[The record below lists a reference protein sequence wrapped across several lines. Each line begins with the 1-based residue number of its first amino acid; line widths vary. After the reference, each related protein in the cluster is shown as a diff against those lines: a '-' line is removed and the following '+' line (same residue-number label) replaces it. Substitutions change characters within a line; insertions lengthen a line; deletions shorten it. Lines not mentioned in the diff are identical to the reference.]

1 MRKARRM
8 SETEGTVEITVK
20 LPDRNERGFLRRIRE
35 THAIMQESNVPG
47 VMWLKLGEYALEH
60 GYIQVE
66 GADDPLAAIGELSQ
80 ADMQRIASALMGM
93 RVEDEP
99 AAVDPPNDA

>member
-1 MRKARRM
+1 M
-8 SETEGTVEITVK
+8 SEQEQVVEVVVK
-20 LPDRNERGFLRRIRE
+20 LPDRNEKGFLRRIRE
-35 THAIMQESNVPG
+35 VHGIMQESNAPG

-80 ADMQRIASALMGM
+80 ADLQRIASALMGM
-93 RVEDEP
+93 KVDDEP
-99 AAVDPPNDA
+99 QAVDPPSGA